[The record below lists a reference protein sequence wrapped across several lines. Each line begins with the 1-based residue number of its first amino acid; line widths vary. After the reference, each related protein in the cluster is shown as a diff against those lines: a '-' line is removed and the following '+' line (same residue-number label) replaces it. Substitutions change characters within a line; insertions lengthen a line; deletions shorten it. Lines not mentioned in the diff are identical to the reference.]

1 MPGFLPER
9 IVLAMIAFALVAMPA
24 AGAIA
29 AADYPFCIRGC
40 DFGNGDCS
48 FLTYQQC
55 LATASG
61 RDAWCD
67 ANPAFRQSREPQG
80 VRYSRRRL

>member
-1 MPGFLPER
+1 MAG
-9 IVLAMIAFALVAMPA
+9 LAPLRCALALIPFALVAIPT
-24 AGAIA
+24 GGA
-29 AADYPFCIRGC
+29 AAQDFPFCLKGC

-48 FLTYQQC
+48 FLSYQQC

-67 ANPAFRQSREPQG
+67 ANSSFRQGREPKG
-80 VRYSRRRL
+80 ARYSRRRL